1 MREALLEEREQRTR
15 AVVEAEE
22 HERVRIA
29 RELHDCV
36 LQLLAA
42 ARLNISRLES
52 SVIHEAL
59 QTGLQLFDE
68 SAREVRSIS
77 HAMMP
82 SALSSKGLVEAITG
96 FVQKISKGGLHGSV
110 DASAMEGRLTSEQE
124 AILFRVIQ
132 ELIGNI
138 LRHAKATVFSVQFV
152 RHEHTLSILVED
164 DGRGM
169 LGDMAGNA
177 EGIGM
182 KNVRTRVHYLGGEV
196 YWDSQTG
203 KGTTVNIEIPLG
215 NG

>member
-29 RELHDCV
+29 RELHDGV
-36 LQLLAA
+36 GQLLAA

-52 SVIHEAL
+52 SGSHEAL
-59 QTGLQLFDE
+59 QTGLQLLDE
-68 SAREVRSIS
+68 SAREIRSIS

-82 SALSSKGLVEAITG
+82 TVLTSNGLVDAVAG
-96 FVQKISKGGLHGSV
+96 LVQRISNGGLRGSI
-110 DASAMEGRLTSEQE
+110 DASAMEGRLTVEQE
-124 AILFRVIQ
+124 AILYRVIQ

-138 LRHAKATVFSVQFV
+138 IRHAKASEFSVQFV
-152 RHEHTLSILVED
+152 RHEDALNILVED
-164 DGRGM
+164 NGRGM
-169 LGDMAGNA
+169 PKSSEGNSD
-177 EGIGM
+177 GIGM
-182 KNVRTRVHYLGGEV
+182 KNIRTRVHYLGGEV